1 MSQYWLISQTGHTT
15 LLLYYYY
22 AILLYVAS
30 PPPWILL
37 SQMPGYFFST
47 ALLLSL
53 YSISSYCLE
62 TIKYIHKIWH
72 IVNLYLYFEGRNEN
86 QLSKDEFWLSCCMYL
101 DSLRNL
107 LLVFTITYLVFDS
120 DLTAVFA
127 SLFLDI
133 MKLQTLYKKVIIVN
147 MKLRFQSQNR
157 N

>member
-1 MSQYWLISQTGHTT
+1 
-15 LLLYYYY
+15 
-22 AILLYVAS
+22 
-30 PPPWILL
+30 
-37 SQMPGYFFST
+37 
-47 ALLLSL
+47 
-53 YSISSYCLE
+53 
-62 TIKYIHKIWH
+62 
-72 IVNLYLYFEGRNEN
+72 
-86 QLSKDEFWLSCCMYL
+86 MYL